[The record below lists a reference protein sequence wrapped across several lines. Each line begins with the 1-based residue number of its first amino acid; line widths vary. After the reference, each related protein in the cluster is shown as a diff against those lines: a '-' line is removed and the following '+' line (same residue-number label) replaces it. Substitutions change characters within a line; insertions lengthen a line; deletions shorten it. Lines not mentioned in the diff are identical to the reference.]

1 MHEII
6 CNVSVA
12 MHLLNLDK
20 GMSRSKLFDRIF
32 VQVKVIEKRDSVLTS
47 AQQIDRLL
55 KPGSSYL
62 NLNPFEVQLTNNLVG
77 GESIKCVYIHVVHRC
92 TCSLPS
98 TYSLRYLVG
107 LCLPLDFF
115 ALLQYYWRDSPSN
128 CLIVVYHQDAC

>member
-6 CNVSVA
+6 CNVLSVA

-77 GESIKCVYIHVVHRC
+77 GESIKCVY
-92 TCSLPS
+92 TCS
-98 TYSLRYLVG
+98 T
-107 LCLPLDFF
+107 
-115 ALLQYYWRDSPSN
+115 
-128 CLIVVYHQDAC
+128 